1 MAWCQRSPRGCHPWP
16 IEASLTSC
24 ISAGCTG
31 TVSWKLENMETI
43 GNPNVFL
50 GPSGRT
56 SWCRLQ
62 GVDLCQLLCPGDGE
76 SDEVGREKWGGME
89 QVRSDP
95 WQHFAQRNLLK
106 MIRFTKNNGKNF
118 HIDYFHYFY
127 NSKVFHYFSN
137 PVFHGLFHGSFLYY
151 MPFWSFGMAI
161 HTLYRYLKLPGLKTS
176 HSKRWG
182 PTAASVLSQDQCL
195 IVFVRW
201 HHHPIL
207 MASSKGSKR
216 HNVHDAMICN
226 DKFHCHDYHHHYH
239 HHHRDRHRHP
249 SHHDS
254 RWLLSWWVSCSSSA
268 SSVP

>member
-31 TVSWKLENMETI
+31 TVIWKLENMETI
-43 GNPNVFL
+43 GSPNVFL

-106 MIRFTKNNGKNF
+106 MIRFTKNNRKKF

-127 NSKVFHYFSN
+127 NSKCFIISVIQYFMDYFMDHFYTIC
-137 PVFHGLFHGSFLYY
+137 P
-151 MPFWSFGMAI
+151 FGMAI
-161 HTLYRYLKLPGLKTS
+161 HTLRYLKLPGLQTS

-182 PTAASVLSQDQCL
+182 PTAASVLSLLTPPPPPPLDGV
-195 IVFVRW
+195 I
-201 HHHPIL
+201 
-207 MASSKGSKR
+207 KGIKT
-216 HNVHDAMICN
+216 A
-226 DKFHCHDYHHHYH
+226 
-239 HHHRDRHRHP
+239 
-249 SHHDS
+249 
-254 RWLLSWWVSCSSSA
+254 
-268 SSVP
+268 

>member
-151 MPFWSFGMAI
+151 ALLVWQSILYTDTWSFQA
-161 HTLYRYLKLPGLKTS
+161 
-176 HSKRWG
+176 SKRRIRRGEGWQL
-182 PTAASVLSQDQCL
+182 PQYFPRISV
-195 IVFVRW
+195 W
-201 HHHPIL
+201 
-207 MASSKGSKR
+207 
-216 HNVHDAMICN
+216 
-226 DKFHCHDYHHHYH
+226 
-239 HHHRDRHRHP
+239 
-249 SHHDS
+249 
-254 RWLLSWWVSCSSSA
+254 
-268 SSVP
+268 